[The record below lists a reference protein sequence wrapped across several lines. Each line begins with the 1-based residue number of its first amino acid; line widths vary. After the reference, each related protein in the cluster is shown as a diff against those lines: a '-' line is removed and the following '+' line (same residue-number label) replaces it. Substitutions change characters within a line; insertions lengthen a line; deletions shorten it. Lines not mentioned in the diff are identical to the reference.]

1 LVNSDHAIGIRRCAL
16 LRRPVAHRGL
26 HTVGSAQA
34 NRAWHTR
41 HEVPAHLGDVR
52 QQLRAAAQPP
62 IQHHHLAVCRKS
74 GREAVQQAH
83 NHADLSFGR
92 VVVGVTSPPRDGE
105 GAVVGGDCHAHQA
118 SLGVESG
125 FVYDEPEAFVGAAAG
140 AQHEAGE
147 VLLGGWEAEGT
158 VGEEALEGAFGGV
171 GSDEGLEGF
180 GELWELALVGGE
192 AGEQEFGGLF
202 GFGFSELWVDGL
214 DEALGL
220 VYLGYVASG
229 TSSVCEDGTRF
240 FVRLSKTVV

>member
-1 LVNSDHAIGIRRCAL
+1 M
-16 LRRPVAHRGL
+16 
-26 HTVGSAQA
+26 
-34 NRAWHTR
+34 
-41 HEVPAHLGDVR
+41 
-52 QQLRAAAQPP
+52 
-62 IQHHHLAVCRKS
+62 
-74 GREAVQQAH
+74 
-83 NHADLSFGR
+83 
-92 VVVGVTSPPRDGE
+92 
-105 GAVVGGDCHAHQA
+105 
-118 SLGVESG
+118 GVESG

-147 VLLGGWEAEGT
+147 VLLGGWEAEDT

-202 GFGFSELWVDGL
+202 GFGFRELWVDGL